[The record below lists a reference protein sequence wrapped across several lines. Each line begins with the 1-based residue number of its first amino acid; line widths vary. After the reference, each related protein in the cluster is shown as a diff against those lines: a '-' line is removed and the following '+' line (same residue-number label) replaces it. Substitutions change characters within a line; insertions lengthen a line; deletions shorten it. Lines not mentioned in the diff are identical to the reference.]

1 MDFFAGLEFQEL
13 LIIVLVFFAVGFI
26 VKKLFKL
33 AIIIAVIIVLI
44 YYGLPLLQT
53 GITRYFG

>member
-1 MDFFAGLEFQEL
+1 MDFFAGLEFQEIL
-13 LIIVLVFFAVGFI
+13 LLVLVVFAVGLV

-33 AIIIAVIIVLI
+33 AIVIAIIIALI

-53 GITRYFG
+53 VTINYF